1 MRIVSVG
8 EITIDRYLNL
18 GRSFIFPAY
27 LDGLEAQPAD
37 TLRDR
42 VVQSLISA
50 MPAQNTDQSPAESNT
65 VTSSLEDKQAFLQ
78 HIAQSSPDSE
88 VDQVFYSKVYELL
101 NEPATMQHLII
112 SHLRT
117 LWDDELEQEWERS
130 SRNIKS
136 MVYLLS
142 QRSWPTESAGAAI
155 RAFTQHELPNAI
167 SHQLAGIE
175 HVIVVPS
182 PHVRLHAARFDDT
195 TIWVFVLADFWTLPL
210 REEPI
215 NRSEVLGPLQALAD
229 DTRLRLL
236 ELLAANESMR
246 GQDIVAQLDVSQPT
260 ASRHLKQ
267 LRRADIVEEERG
279 TDANKVYSLNRDTF
293 TRLFSRLEQLLTTDN
308 AQEVLSD
315 QRLDQPQALRRFL
328 DRKGQVTVFPRKF
341 KDKQI
346 VLEFLIEKFRSGK
359 NYTEPQVNEVLNQW
373 HTFGDPATLRRA
385 LVEGGLINRTDNGDQ
400 YWRPV

>member
-260 ASRHLKQ
+260 VSRHLKQ